1 MTESPGRERDS
12 NEPHSAPNPSR
23 AEDGLKGI
31 LRLFISMVDLAPVPI
46 YITSTD
52 SHYRVVNRAW
62 ENVMK
67 ITQEGAIGRS
77 SEELFPAEVARQFR
91 ETDQTV
97 IDSGV
102 PIVIEESVRIP
113 DGQHFFHTV
122 KFPLID
128 ASGRVEAVGGISIE
142 ITDRKRLEEQ
152 LRRHSE
158 QLEEL
163 VKERTSELQQAQR
176 LATIGELAAMVGY
189 DLRNPLTGI
198 AIATYYLKT
207 RFGNRIDRK
216 GREMLKLIEQDISHS
231 DKIVNDLLEYSRELQ
246 LELTLT
252 DPKTIVRDALTRV
265 KMPSKIRVVN
275 SAESH
280 PKIVVDAEK
289 IDRALVNLIINA
301 IDAMPSGGTLG
312 ITSQSSKGRL
322 EISISDTGEGI
333 TKETLEKM
341 WSPLFTTKPKGIG
354 LGLPIAKRFVEAHG
368 GSISVGSEL
377 GKGSKFTVTIPMKSN
392 HEVREVKDQK

>member
-1 MTESPGRERDS
+1 
-12 NEPHSAPNPSR
+12 
-23 AEDGLKGI
+23 
-31 LRLFISMVDLAPVPI
+31 
-46 YITSTD
+46 
-52 SHYRVVNRAW
+52 
-62 ENVMK
+62 MK
-67 ITQEGAIGRS
+67 ITQERAIGRS

-97 IDSGV
+97 IDSGI
-102 PIVIEESVRIP
+102 PIVIEESVRMP

-142 ITDRKRLEEQ
+142 ITERKRLEEQ

-176 LATIGELAAMVGY
+176 LATIGELAAMVGH

-207 RFGNRIDRK
+207 RFGSRIDRK

-231 DKIVNDLLEYSRELQ
+231 DKIVDDFLKYSRELQ
-246 LELTLT
+246 LELTVT
-252 DPKTIVRDALTRV
+252 DAKTIVRDALAQV
-265 KMPSKIRVVN
+265 KMPRKIRVVN

-280 PKIVVDAEK
+280 PRIVVDAEK
-289 IDRALVNLIINA
+289 IDRALVNLISNA

-322 EISISDTGEGI
+322 EISITDTGEGI

-368 GSISVGSEL
+368 GSISVESKL
-377 GKGSKFTVTIPMKSN
+377 GKG
-392 HEVREVKDQK
+392 